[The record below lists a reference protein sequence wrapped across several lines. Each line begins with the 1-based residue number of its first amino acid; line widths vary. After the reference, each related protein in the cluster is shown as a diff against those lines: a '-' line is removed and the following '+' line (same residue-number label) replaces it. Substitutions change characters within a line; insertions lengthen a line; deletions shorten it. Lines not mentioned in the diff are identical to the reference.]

1 MKEFKTKQIRN
12 IALVSHNGAGKT
24 TFVERLLFDGGITTR
39 MGSVDSGSAA
49 MDFEEEEIARQS
61 SIATAI
67 APIEWQDNKLNFL
80 DTPGYVDFIGE
91 VNSALRVTE
100 TAIIFVEAVA
110 GVEVGT
116 ELVWQLTSSKDM
128 PRILLVNK
136 MDRENVNVDRVMR
149 SIREN
154 IDGNLIQLQLP
165 IGQGTGFKG
174 VVDLL
179 TMKSIMG
186 TENEIGEIPADL
198 ADAAEEARF
207 ELIEAAA
214 EGDDELL
221 MKYLEGEELSDT
233 ELKVGL
239 RAAIHN
245 GQVIPILYAAPQ
257 AGIAVTPVLDN
268 IVSLFP
274 SPDEVGPFTASDRAG
289 DDVEFEVDD
298 LSPLAAF
305 IFKTRE
311 DPYGKLS
318 YLRVFGGILESDS
331 RVWDMGIEG
340 EVRVATLNI
349 LRGNDQISVPRLHSG
364 DIGAVVKLGDAATN
378 DTLCDRGHKLV
389 LPNIEQPNPIL
400 SVAVHPVSQSD
411 VAKLTTALSRLA
423 AEDLTLTWHSEPATR
438 ETILSGM
445 GSAHL
450 DIAVKK
456 AESKFGV
463 NLTTSIPKVPY
474 RETITKSNSAEYTH
488 KKQTGGAGQYARVF
502 IRVESLPDDE
512 EFQFESEIF
521 GGSISGPFVSAVE
534 KGCRQ
539 ALQAGALAAYPMTG
553 IKAIVFDGKEHP
565 VDSKEIAFQ
574 IAGRECFKKA
584 ALGADPMLLEP
595 IYEVS
600 VTVPADNMGDIMGDL
615 NSRRA
620 RVLGMGQEGTKAIVN
635 AEVPLAEMQSY
646 LADLR
651 SMTQGRGIFSMKFL
665 RYGRVP
671 AHLQESI
678 VVQKQKE
685 IDEEKG

>member
-1 MKEFKTKQIRN
+1 
-12 IALVSHNGAGKT
+12 
-24 TFVERLLFDGGITTR
+24 

-67 APIEWQDNKLNFL
+67 APIEWQDSKINFL

-91 VNSALRVTE
+91 VNSALQVTE
-100 TAIIFVEAVA
+100 SVIIFVEAVA

-116 ELVWQLTSSKDM
+116 EMVWQLTGSRNM

-136 MDRENVNVDRVMR
+136 MDRENVNFERVMR

-154 IDGNLIQLQLP
+154 IDGNLVQLQIP
-165 IGQGTGFKG
+165 IGEGIGFNG

-179 TMKSIMG
+179 TMKSITG
-186 TENEIGEIPADL
+186 AENEIGDIPAEL

-207 ELIEAAA
+207 DLIEAAA

-233 ELKVGL
+233 ELKAGL
-239 RAAIHN
+239 RAAIHK
-245 GQVIPILYAAPQ
+245 GQVVPILYAAPQ
-257 AGIAVTPVLDN
+257 AGIAVAPVLDN
-268 IVSLFP
+268 IVSLLP
-274 SPDEVGPFTASDRAG
+274 TPDEVGPFTASDPAG
-289 DDVEFEVDD
+289 DDVEIEVDD

-331 RVWDMGIEG
+331 RVWDMGIDS

-349 LRGNDQISVPRLHSG
+349 LRGNDQISVPKLHSG
-364 DIGAVVKLGDAATN
+364 DIGAVVKLGDAVTN

-389 LPNIEQPNPIL
+389 LPDVEQPDPIL

-423 AEDLTLTWHSEPATR
+423 AEDPTLIWHSEPATR

-474 RETITKSNSAEYTH
+474 RETITKSKSAEYTH

-512 EFQFESEIF
+512 EFQFASEIF
-521 GGSISGPFVSAVE
+521 GGSVSGPFVSAVE
-534 KGCRQ
+534 KGCKQ
-539 ALQAGALAAYPMTG
+539 ALQAGALAGYPMTG
-553 IKAIVFDGKEHP
+553 VKAIVYDGKEHP

-584 ALGADPMLLEP
+584 SLAADPVLLEP

-671 AHLQESI
+671 AHLQEGI

-685 IDEEKG
+685 LEVEKG